1 MSWKR
6 MEFEPASFSRSRGCC
21 IGRTFVIRAATIAN
35 ADASG
40 VGAKQRRQR
49 ARNLKTKRGSQENID
64 MEIIDLTGRKG
75 LVVGIAN
82 QHSLAWSAAQ
92 HFRNAGADL
101 AITYLNDKAKPFVE
115 SLAREAEAPIFL
127 PCDVTVPGQVE
138 ALFEAVQKEWGRLDF
153 LFHAI
158 AWARK
163 EDLHGRLTDCSA
175 DGFAESMLISCHSL
189 IAMAKLAEPLMDKG
203 GSLMTLSYFG
213 AEKVVDHYNVMGPVK
228 AALESSVR
236 YLAHELG
243 GKAIRVNAIS
253 AGAVKTRAA
262 SGIEHFD
269 ELLNESIRKAPLR
282 RIVDACE
289 IGRVALLLA
298 SDYTGAITGEVLYV
312 DAGFHIEGMVLH

>member
-1 MSWKR
+1 
-6 MEFEPASFSRSRGCC
+6 MES
-21 IGRTFVIRAATIAN
+21 
-35 ADASG
+35 
-40 VGAKQRRQR
+40 
-49 ARNLKTKRGSQENID
+49 L
-64 MEIIDLTGRKG
+64 DLRGRKG

-82 QHSLAWSAAQ
+82 EHSLAWSAAR
-92 HFRNAGADL
+92 HFHNAGAEL

-115 SLAREAEAPIFL
+115 PLAQQLSAPIFL
-127 PCDVTVPGQVE
+127 PCNVSSSGQID
-138 ALFEAVQKEWGRLDF
+138 AIFEAVRQEWGRLDF

-175 DGFAESMLISCHSL
+175 DGFAESMLISCHSF
-189 IAMAKLAEPLMDKG
+189 IRMAKLAEPLLDRG
-203 GSLMTLSYFG
+203 GSLMTLSYYG

-228 AALESSVR
+228 AALEASVR

-243 GKAIRVNAIS
+243 PKAIRVNAIS

-269 ELLNESIRKAPLR
+269 ELLNETIRKAPLR
-282 RIVDACE
+282 RTIEACE
-289 IGRVALLLA
+289 VGRAALLLA
-298 SDYTGAITGEVLYV
+298 SDYTTAITGEVLYV